1 VYNTLMQQDEQP
13 NDNQPKSSWQYNP
26 EMTQNTDLG
35 MTNSADSQGAPQ
47 EISWTAS
54 EFIAHDKDM
63 SWYGGLGVVAA
74 ALMLLTFVITGDYIS
89 SGIVLIMIA
98 CFGIFAARKPRTLP
112 YRVDE
117 AGLHIDKK
125 TYSYHEL
132 KSFSLIQEGGV
143 RSIQLMPLKRFM
155 PPISIYM
162 DPADEEKI
170 IDVLANYLPMEQ
182 CEQELIEKL
191 MRRLRF

>member
-1 VYNTLMQQDEQP
+1 MQQDEQP
-13 NDNQPKSSWQYNP
+13 NDSEPKSSWQYNP
-26 EMTQNTDLG
+26 DTAPVPGSNVDS
-35 MTNSADSQGAPQ
+35 SAPVSGSHE

-63 SWYGGLGVVAA
+63 SWYMGLGVSAA
-74 ALMLLTFVITGDYIS
+74 VLMLLTFVITGDYIS
-89 SGIVLIMIA
+89 SVIVLIMII

-162 DPADEEKI
+162 DPADEEQI

-182 CEQELIEKL
+182 REQELIEKL